1 MRDPRLD
8 RLGDLVAGYS
18 LDLQPGEVVRIE
30 GDAVAEELLYSI
42 YRAALRRGANAY
54 LQVGLERLAELKVA
68 EGSEEQTTFVADL
81 EWSELEELDAV
92 ATVWGERNTR
102 AFTNVDDDRYGRY
115 LSARR
120 ALSKR
125 GWERIAAGDLRWCGT
140 LMPVE
145 AYAQDAEMSL
155 EEYEDFVF
163 GACHVTGDE
172 DPVAHWRAVSEQISR
187 HAALLEPVSELRVV
201 GPDTDLTLG
210 VGGRTWRVADGRS
223 NMPDGEVFTSP
234 HETATRGEIRFGFPG
249 VFEGRE
255 VADVRLRFED
265 GRVVESEASRGAD
278 FLQRLLGMDNG
289 AAVLG
294 ELAFGLNYEI
304 DRFTRNILFDEKIG
318 GTIHVAL
325 GSSFAELGGLNESK
339 LHWDLICDLREEGE
353 VYADGEL
360 IWRSGRFLD
369 G

>member
-8 RLGDLVAGYS
+8 RLGELIAGYS

-30 GDAVAEELLYSI
+30 GGDVAEELLYAL

-54 LQVGLERLAELKVA
+54 LQVSLDRLGEIRVA
-68 EGSEEQTTFVADL
+68 EGNDEQLAHVPQLAWD
-81 EWSELEELDAV
+81 ELELLDAV
-92 ATVWGERNTR
+92 ATVWAEPNTR
-102 AFTNVDDDRYGRY
+102 AFTNADTERYGRY
-115 LSARR
+115 LSAQRE
-120 ALSKR
+120 LSRR

-140 LMPVE
+140 LAPVE

-155 EEYEDFVF
+155 DEYEDFVF
-163 GACHVTGDE
+163 GACHVLGED
-172 DPVAHWRAVSEQISR
+172 DPVAHWRGVSESLGR
-187 HAALLEPVSELRVV
+187 HTDLLETVRELRIV
-201 GPDTDLTLG
+201 GPGTDLTLE
-210 VGGRTWRVADGRS
+210 VGGRKWQKADGRT

-234 HETATRGEIRFGFPG
+234 VETKTRGEIHFGFPG

-265 GRVVESEASRGAD
+265 GRVVASEASRGAD
-278 FLQRLLGMDNG
+278 FLASLLRMDDG

-325 GSSFAELGGLNESK
+325 GSSFAELGGKNDSK
-339 LHWDLICDLREEGE
+339 LHWDLICDLRHEGE
-353 VYADGEL
+353 VYGDGEL
-360 IWRSGRFLD
+360 IWSAGRFLD